1 VNQHRNADRQ
11 GYRMKFGVLGPST
24 NTIVQPDFDDLRPRG
39 VTNHYARIGV
49 DNARAVSNETFMA
62 GAREIGDRTHDAVHR
77 VMTCAPNHLVMG
89 MSAVTFFGGA
99 EGGRKW
105 REQVE
110 EISGLGVTTGSEAVV
125 AALQAYGG
133 IRKVAVLSPYFPTA
147 NSEVINFL
155 SDYGFETVRD
165 IPLQRPSWI
174 AIAETTEEMLRN
186 AFHELDGDDVDAL
199 IQVGTNLDCMRMAA
213 AGETWLGKPVIAI
226 NTATYWRALR
236 TVGITDQ
243 LDGFGRLMAEF

>member
-1 VNQHRNADRQ
+1 MTEHRNADRQ

-39 VTNHYARIGV
+39 VTNHYSRIGV

-62 GAREIGDRTHDAVHR
+62 GAREIGDHTHDAVRR
-77 VMTCAPNHLVMG
+77 VLTCAPNHLVMG

-99 EGGRKW
+99 EGGRNW

-110 EISGLGVTTGSEAVV
+110 EVSGLGVTTGSEAVV
-125 AALQAYGG
+125 AALQAYGS
-133 IRKVAVLSPYFPTA
+133 IKKVAVLSPYFPTA
-147 NSEVINFL
+147 NAEVSNFL
-155 SDYGFETVRD
+155 SDYGFETIRD
-165 IPLQRPSWI
+165 ISLQRPSWI
-174 AIAETTEEMLRN
+174 AIAETTEEMLRKT
-186 AFHELDGDDVDAL
+186 FHELDGDDIDAL
-199 IQVGTNLDCMRMAA
+199 IQVGTNLDCMRLAA
-213 AGETWLGKPVIAI
+213 AGEAWLGKPVIAI
-226 NTATYWRALR
+226 NTATYWHALR